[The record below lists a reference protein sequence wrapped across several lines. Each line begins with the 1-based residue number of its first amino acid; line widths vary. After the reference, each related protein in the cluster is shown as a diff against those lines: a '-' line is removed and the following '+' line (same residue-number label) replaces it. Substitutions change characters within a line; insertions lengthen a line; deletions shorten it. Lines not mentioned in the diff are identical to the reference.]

1 MRLAF
6 MGTPD
11 FAVPTLQALVDAG
24 HQIAAVYSQPPRPA
38 NRGKKLTPSP
48 VQLLAEQLGLQVRT
62 PVSLKGEDE
71 KAAFAALDLDACV
84 VAAYGLILPRT
95 VLDAPRHG
103 CLNVHGSL
111 LPRWRGAAPVQ
122 RAILAGDAMTGVTIM
137 QMEAG
142 LDTGP
147 MLLKGETPVAGKT
160 AGELTD
166 EIAELGARLMV
177 QVLGDLSAFPPV
189 VQPDEGVTYA
199 AKVDK
204 AEARLDFS
212 RSAVEVERQVRAFN
226 PMPGAF
232 FELNG
237 ERLRVHSA
245 EIVPSVPCEGRGP
258 SPEGGATGE
267 EEFGAQTP
275 AASPPPPPHDPDSS
289 GRWAPAFAGDRRAP
303 GTILDERLTI
313 ACADGAIRPVIIQRA
328 GRPAMALDDFLRGFS
343 VAPGTVIA

>member
-1 MRLAF
+1 MPPAKEKSAMRLAF

-24 HQIAAVYSQPPRPA
+24 HDIAAVYSQPPRPA
-38 NRGKKLTPSP
+38 HRGKKLTPSP
-48 VQLLAEQLGLQVRT
+48 VHQLAESFGLQVRT
-62 PVSLKGEDE
+62 PVSLKGDDE

-84 VAAYGLILPRT
+84 VAAYGLILPRA
-95 VLDAPRHG
+95 VLDAPLHG

-122 RAILAGDAMTGVTIM
+122 RAILSDDATTGVTIM

-160 AGELTD
+160 AGELTS

-177 QVLGDLSAFPPV
+177 QVLGDLAAFPPV
-189 VQPDEGVTYA
+189 VQPDDGVTYA
-199 AKVDK
+199 AKIDK
-204 AEARLDFS
+204 TEARLDFT
-212 RSAVEVERQVRAFN
+212 RSADEVERQVRAFN

-237 ERLRVHSA
+237 ERLRVHAA
-245 EIVPSVPCEGRGP
+245 EIVEGT
-258 SPEGGATGE
+258 A
-267 EEFGAQTP
+267 
-275 AASPPPPPHDPDSS
+275 
-289 GRWAPAFAGDRRAP
+289 AP
-303 GTILDERLTI
+303 GTVLDEQLTI
-313 ACADGAIRPVIIQRA
+313 ACAEDAIRPRIIQRA
-328 GRPAMALDDFLRGFS
+328 GRPAMPLDDFLRGFAI
-343 VAPGTVIA
+343 APGTVIA